1 MKNCLKGCIVLK
13 FYYLLKNGKI
23 ENCSQHLS
31 FFSFFLLKW
40 NCGKLGD
47 KYAFFSIFSFFEQNG
62 KNEKMVRIKMIFFIF
77 RFSIFGK
84 KRKNRKMSQEL
95 DIISFFS
102 FSNNSKKIKNSK
114 ISLLAVY
121 SIFCIFEANFKIRKM
136 KN

>member
-47 KYAFFSIFSFFEQNG
+47 KYGETFRSLNGTGTLYGDAVLEQVTECVLS
-62 KNEKMVRIKMIFFIF
+62 NEVKE
-77 RFSIFGK
+77 S
-84 KRKNRKMSQEL
+84 
-95 DIISFFS
+95 
-102 FSNNSKKIKNSK
+102 
-114 ISLLAVY
+114 
-121 SIFCIFEANFKIRKM
+121 ANQIQK
-136 KN
+136 